1 LVVGAEGI
9 GTGTTEF
16 IPLYVTMIK
25 QQLQSIEP
33 ALQPGDQ
40 VHKTVSYAYSL
51 TKSGVAVEKV
61 AVQNFAE
68 IPSRQD
74 APQTTFSA
82 RLDIFYPPN
91 FP

>member
-1 LVVGAEGI
+1 VVGAEGI

-51 TKSGVAVEKV
+51 TKAGDSA
-61 AVQNFAE
+61 QN
-68 IPSRQD
+68 PSTPTSCQYLHHPD
-74 APQTTFSA
+74 GLP
-82 RLDIFYPPN
+82 
-91 FP
+91 

>member
-1 LVVGAEGI
+1 VVGAESI

-51 TKSGVAVEKV
+51 TKAGDSA
-61 AVQNFAE
+61 QNPVSE
-68 IPSRQD
+68 CYGGCYNNLLVVVCSRL
-74 APQTTFSA
+74 ASSLRF
-82 RLDIFYPPN
+82 
-91 FP
+91 